1 MGFTFKRIDKVG
13 NESLIEEIHE
23 DYHNGLCILLEPS
36 SKTESFGE
44 NLNYMVIDFL
54 DHLVLVYP

>member
-1 MGFTFKRIDKVG
+1 MGFTFRRIEKAG
-13 NESLIEEIHE
+13 NESLIEEIHQ

-36 SKTESFGE
+36 GAPEVLGADLS
-44 NLNYMVIDFL
+44 YMVIDFH

>member
-1 MGFTFKRIDKVG
+1 MGFTFKRIDKAG

-23 DYHNGLCILLEPS
+23 DYHNGLCILLDS
-36 SKTESFGE
+36 SSNAESFSE

>member
-1 MGFTFKRIDKVG
+1 MSFTFKRIDKAE

-36 SKTESFGE
+36 GKSESFHEG
-44 NLNYMVIDFL
+44 LNYLVIDFC